1 MPDRHQHIANFVQRS
16 PIFRPVVV
24 WPQTVPPFR
33 RLPYPTARQMA
44 DELLADSEFEALR
57 LASWMRSPNGELI
70 AEAVSL
76 VIPSAFQPEYE
87 LAVEAL
93 QLAAEMQ
100 YEEGRPKRLA
110 GVLALT
116 GASILGVS
124 VLAPA
129 VRQAT

>member
-1 MPDRHQHIANFVQRS
+1 MSDHHQRIANFVQRS

-44 DELLADSEFEALR
+44 DELLSDSEFEALR
-57 LASWMRSPNGELI
+57 LASWVRSPNGELI

-76 VIPSAFQPEYE
+76 VIPPAFRPEYE

-93 QLAAEMQ
+93 RLAAEIQ
-100 YEEGRPKRLA
+100 YEQGRPKRLA
-110 GVLALT
+110 GALALA
-116 GASILGVS
+116 GASILSFG

-129 VRQAT
+129 VRQAA